1 MLEPLVFQALG
12 FAVLCETN
20 IKTTPHQE
28 QYKRSLNQT
37 GNLDLFSSSRGFKF
51 VTQNPANTSK
61 DTFFTGFL
69 YKAFILQG
77 KGTWIKRVFSVSFLT
92 GLTDPLFLGRS
103 RTRRCLNTSQQWI
116 KLPQHI
122 AFSFLSGTV
131 TLLDHAPRNMI
142 SSSTSYTRKMG

>member
-1 MLEPLVFQALG
+1 MLEPLVFRALG
-12 FAVLCETN
+12 FAALCETN

-28 QYKRSLNQT
+28 HYKRSLNQT

-51 VTQNPANTSK
+51 VMQNPAYTSK

-131 TLLDHAPRNMI
+131 TLLDQAPRNMI
-142 SSSTSYTRKMG
+142 SSSTSYTGKMG